1 MIIDTANFE
10 AACAAYDGAQF
21 SGKNF
26 DELISVLGGELLDD
40 NETAIMGVAVAEILD
55 HRKEIVNLAAKIC
68 GAVDNYAGDSAD
80 VKA

>member
-21 SGKNF
+21 TDKNL
-26 DELISVLGGELLDD
+26 DQLISVLDEELIDGE
-40 NETAIMGVAVAEILD
+40 ETAIMGVAVAEILA
-55 HRKEIVNLAAKIC
+55 HRKTIVNLAAKIC
-68 GAVDNYAGDSAD
+68 GAVDDFAGDSAD